1 MHNKTKLILGPRPVR
16 ASLPFPAARATN
28 VQCSER
34 AVYSTVQH
42 SLALRPSVKAVRVR
56 TPEGRRR
63 RGRRARQRQVE
74 GSRHGK
80 RESTFL
86 RTHAHSLALPFG
98 FDFGLARSPLP
109 SLRRRRRARRASR
122 LPPRDLPSVL
132 GWARLDR
139 VSYTNCLTII
149 EGCCNKYSYCD
160 PKSQIGVRFGAA
172 RYSSRQTPRR
182 GRGDGRRRGG
192 RRCALGGA
200 LPPSPLS
207 LPFLSAR
214 LALLPPSLQSGVRVR
229 PLPQSR
235 GPHTLAA

>member
-1 MHNKTKLILGPRPVR
+1 MC
-16 ASLPFPAARATN
+16 SAA
-28 VQCSER
+28 SER
-34 AVYSTVQH
+34 CTVQFNTLLL
-42 SLALRPSVKAVRVR
+42 SVRPSKPFAF
-56 TPEGRRR
+56 GLR
-63 RGRRARQRQVE
+63 RGEGGGGGGQGKGKSKAAGMGRERARF
-74 GSRHGK
+74 SA
-80 RESTFL
+80 
-86 RTHAHSLALPFG
+86 RTLALPFG